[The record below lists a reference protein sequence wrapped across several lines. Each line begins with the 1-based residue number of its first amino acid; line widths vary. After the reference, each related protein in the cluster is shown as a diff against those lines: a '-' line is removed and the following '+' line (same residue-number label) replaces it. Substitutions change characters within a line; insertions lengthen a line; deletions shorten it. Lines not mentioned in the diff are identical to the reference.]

1 MAAELGRDYCSGVL
15 EHDEYSN
22 PLVES
27 EEYSKDNKFM
37 KSSLKQSSNG
47 LFAADFNE

>member
-15 EHDEYSN
+15 EPSELSN

-27 EEYSKDNKFM
+27 EEYSKDKFM
-37 KSSLKQSSNG
+37 KSSLKSSSKG
-47 LFAADFNE
+47 LFAADFHE